1 MTPEPARRS
10 DLALRATSAAGLLR
24 RFAGPGLIVA
34 ALAGCSSV
42 KPWINEPLRAGPT
55 LDVAAVAQ
63 RDSSALFAVALSG
76 GGARAAAFGY
86 GVLQELKATP
96 CCWNDKSKTV
106 LDAVDL
112 VSGVSGGSIVA
123 AYFAAFGSSGLDGFE
138 TDFLRQNFQ
147 DGLLSQMLRPT
158 NLFDLTSPWF
168 GRSQLLQRRLDGLYR
183 GMTFADVSRRP
194 RHPQLIVTATDMSL
208 GSGFDFTAD
217 QFELICS
224 DLGSVPLSFAVT
236 ASSAV
241 PLVLSPLTLRN
252 YRNECPAG
260 PADGIAAG
268 SRSDDYRAR
277 LFRAEKRSYLDAD
290 SRPYVHL
297 VDGGLADNLGV
308 RRLLDRA
315 LSGGGMGSTFSE
327 VQITPGSIK
336 RLVIVTVNAE
346 RDPSRRI
353 DESDKVPNTAE
364 VVDALLFG
372 TGNRATGET
381 QAYLDDVAVRWREE
395 IRSGRRERLRG
406 FSPDAEIFLIQVNLR
421 DAPAS
426 AQRQF
431 LLQVPTAFSI
441 GDAEV
446 TQLIAA
452 GREVLRSDKEFQAL
466 TRSLGGAGAAP
477 PAPSSRSP

>member
-1 MTPEPARRS
+1 MKSAGARRS
-10 DLALRATSAAGLLR
+10 AFVPRAAVAA
-24 RFAGPGLIVA
+24 FVAA

-42 KPWINEPLRAGPT
+42 KPWVNEPLRAGPQV
-55 LDVAAVAQ
+55 DVAAVAQ

-96 CCWNDKSKTV
+96 CCWNDKTSNV

-123 AYFAAFGSSGLDGFE
+123 AYFAAFGSPGLDGFE
-138 TDFLRQNFQ
+138 TDFLRQDFQ
-147 DGLLSQMLRPT
+147 DGLVSQMLRPA

-183 GMTFADVSRRP
+183 GMTFADVARRP

-217 QFELICS
+217 QFDLICS

-252 YRNECPAG
+252 YRNECPVG
-260 PADGIAAG
+260 PTAIATDG
-268 SRSDDYRAR
+268 RTDDYRAR
-277 LFRAEKRSYLDAD
+277 LYRAEKRSYLDAD
-290 SRPYVHL
+290 SRPFVHL

-327 VQITPGSIK
+327 VRIAPGSIK

-346 RDPSRRI
+346 RDPARRI
-353 DESDKVPNTAE
+353 DESDKVPTTTE

-381 QAYLDDVAVRWREE
+381 QAYLDDVAARWREE
-395 IRSGRRERLRG
+395 IRGGRRERLRG

-426 AQRQF
+426 AKRQF

-441 GDAEV
+441 GEAEV

-452 GREVLRSDKEFQAL
+452 GREVLRSDKDFQAL
-466 TRSLGGAGAAP
+466 TRSLGGAAP
-477 PAPSSRSP
+477 ALQRGSP